1 MEAISSAVHSGVHS
15 GESLAHLNLLRTDL
29 SALQKARSKG
39 QTLSDVKS
47 KALTKAQHHII
58 KMSNTHVKAF
68 FEEFRAG
75 TKQGGKWQF
84 IREERGFCRLLRFGH
99 TKTYQRIVT
108 LLQERAVVK
117 YRESRQ
123 RHGENSLRSDESKIS
138 DMLDYNRRRY
148 DPLNYMLH
156 LRDRANFQEDI
167 SQAQSRVAKKNDR
180 HTLG

>member
-84 IREERGFCRLLRFGH
+84 IREERSFFRVLRFGH

-123 RHGENSLRSDESKIS
+123 RHGEVSLRSDESKIS

-156 LRDRANFQEDI
+156 LRDRVNFQEDI
-167 SQAQSRVAKKNDR
+167 SQAQSRVKKKDDR